1 MVWQYQSTSIVIYIL
16 AIGLSSIYLY
26 TLVNGWHCNNFSS
39 VHTCTFIQ
47 RELIF
52 TRLVFLTKNVKII
65 ILRKTWVY
73 ILTCSLNSLVLHI
86 VLHITSTESFWHYC
100 YRRPTFLFHKPH
112 SPSIVNLLLLVR
124 VNSFISIVIELQSLL
139 CSRVSLA
146 EILCNT
152 MVIFRSA
159 STGAN
164 QAIESTKRYK
174 K

>member
-1 MVWQYQSTSIVIYIL
+1 MASHGRFIKFTKHSCYMVWQYQSTSIVIYIL

-26 TLVNGWHCNNFSS
+26 TLVNGWHCNYFSS

-52 TRLVFLTKNVKII
+52 TRLVFLTKKVKII

-100 YRRPTFLFHKPH
+100 YRRPTIHFSHKPRPPFVVTN
-112 SPSIVNLLLLVR
+112 SPQ
-124 VNSFISIVIELQSLL
+124 ISHKYHALYS
-139 CSRVSLA
+139 
-146 EILCNT
+146 
-152 MVIFRSA
+152 
-159 STGAN
+159 
-164 QAIESTKRYK
+164 
-174 K
+174 